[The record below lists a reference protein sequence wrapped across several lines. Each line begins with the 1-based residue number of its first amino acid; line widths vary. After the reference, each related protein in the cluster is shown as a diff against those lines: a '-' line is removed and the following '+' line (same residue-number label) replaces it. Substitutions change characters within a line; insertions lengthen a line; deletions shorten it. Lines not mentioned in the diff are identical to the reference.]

1 MAANWGKKARQILG
15 LRRDRRVSDLRRDR
29 RVSDLRRD
37 RRVSDLRRDRRVSD
51 LRRDRRGS
59 AAVEMAL
66 LLPLLTMMVCGT
78 LQYGV
83 LMFTYNSMLNA
94 ARNGARSLAVG
105 SANETAVLA
114 ATKASLPRWV
124 AAGDWTI
131 TPQDTGTTGTNQ
143 VTTSISVSSAKATI
157 MPLIPMPDKLDVRVV
172 MLKEA

>member
-1 MAANWGKKARQILG
+1 MASDMGLGARRFRALLRRDRQVSG
-15 LRRDRRVSDLRRDR
+15 LRRDRQVSG
-29 RVSDLRRD
+29 
-37 RRVSDLRRDRRVSD
+37 

-66 LLPLLTMMVCGT
+66 LLPLMTMLVCGT

-105 SANETAVLA
+105 SANEATVTTT
-114 ATKASLPRWV
+114 TKANLPPWV

-131 TPQDTGTTGTNQ
+131 TPQDTATTGTNQ
-143 VTTSISVSSAKATI
+143 VTTSISVSSEKATI
-157 MPLIPMPDKLDVRVV
+157 MPIIPMPDKLDVKVV

>member
-1 MAANWGKKARQILG
+1 MLSKPVPGSWRFHVQLRRDRRIFKLRRDRQIFG
-15 LRRDRRVSDLRRDR
+15 LRRDRQIFK
-29 RVSDLRRD
+29 
-37 RRVSDLRRDRRVSD
+37 

-94 ARNGARSLAVG
+94 ARNSARALAVG
-105 SANETAVLA
+105 SANEASVA
-114 ATKASLPRWV
+114 ASAKASLPRWV

-143 VTTSISVSSAKATI
+143 VTTSISISSEKATI